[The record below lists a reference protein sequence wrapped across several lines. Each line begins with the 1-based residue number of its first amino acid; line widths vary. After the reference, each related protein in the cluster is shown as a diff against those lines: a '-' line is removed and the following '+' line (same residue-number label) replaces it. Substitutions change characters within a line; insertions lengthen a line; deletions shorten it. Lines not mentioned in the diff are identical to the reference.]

1 MMTQHRRPLALA
13 ALLAALALAS
23 GCGSGSGGG
32 SSSTVQIHGMVL
44 GGPIAPACP
53 DFYQGGKVVAISPSG
68 KTLAHATLHKSV
80 KASKSTAPGAY
91 VYDFT
96 LTVPG
101 GLKHY
106 VLTGSGA
113 GGTKTIV
120 LSASQVAHQVR
131 LTC

>member
-1 MMTQHRRPLALA
+1 MTQHRRPLALA
-13 ALLAALALAS
+13 ALLAALALAA
-23 GCGSGSGGG
+23 GCGGGS

-44 GGPIAPACP
+44 GGPIAPACA
-53 DFYQGGKVVAISPSG
+53 DFYQGGQVVAISPSG
-68 KTLAHATLHKSV
+68 KTLARATLHKNV
-80 KASKSTAPGAY
+80 KASKGTAPGAY

-106 VLTGSGA
+106 ILTGSGA

-120 LSASQVAHQVR
+120 LSGRQVMRPVR

>member
-1 MMTQHRRPLALA
+1 MRKGLVLAPT
-13 ALLAALALAS
+13 ALALIA
-23 GCGSGSGGG
+23 GCGGSS

-44 GGPIAPACP
+44 GGPIAPACA
-53 DFYQGGKVVAISPSG
+53 DFYQGGQVAAISPSG
-68 KTLAHATLHKSV
+68 KTLAHATLHKNV
-80 KASKSTAPGAY
+80 KASKGIAPGAY

-106 VLTGSGA
+106 SLTVSGA
-113 GGTKTIV
+113 GGTRTIM
-120 LSASQVAHQVR
+120 LSARQVMHQVR